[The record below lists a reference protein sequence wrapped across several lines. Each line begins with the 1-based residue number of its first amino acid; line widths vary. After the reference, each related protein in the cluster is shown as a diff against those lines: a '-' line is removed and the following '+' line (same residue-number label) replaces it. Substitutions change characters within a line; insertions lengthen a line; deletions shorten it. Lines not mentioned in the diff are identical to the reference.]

1 MSPRKPTYLPTPTV
15 PPELMPRLAAII
27 EVLAGLK
34 TVSAAARS
42 LGLSRNHFQTILHRG
57 VLGLVSAITVKAGG
71 RPARPAAI
79 ATLQRERKKLER
91 ENARLKRQTDSTER
105 LLEVASG
112 LLQGRIRPTGRQRR
126 SRKATELS
134 GERGSDSEPDAPR
147 RRILQ
152 GVDEMCRLGLTA
164 PIAASIAGVDASTV
178 RRWRARVHHAAALV
192 PVRTRGTL
200 RVSPSAVQEAEVL
213 VRRLHGLI
221 GAEALSHSVEG
232 LSRRAAAS
240 IKHHTLT
247 ALERERKAALRRITI
262 SVPGVLRGLDA
273 MHFATAQGPLVA
285 LIGADGAV
293 PYRTSLT
300 TGAHYDAVLVARALR
315 TDFERHGA
323 PLILRLDRAS
333 AHAAPL
339 VGKVLRDYDV
349 LTLHGPPRYPGFY
362 GQLERQNREH
372 RAWIAPLGLKPYTEL
387 VPCLAEMLE
396 GVNDLWRRRS
406 LQWKTAT
413 EVWNARPRLTY
424 DRHAFREEVEDRAI
438 RIART
443 LTVRGQPADLAER
456 LAIERTLER
465 MGYLR
470 QEIGGWC

>member
-1 MSPRKPTYLPTPTV
+1 MSERKPTYLPTPTV

-34 TVSAAARS
+34 TVSEAARS

-57 VLGLVSAITVKAGG
+57 VLGLVSAITVKTGG
-71 RPARPAAI
+71 RPAKPQAI
-79 ATLQRERKKLER
+79 TALQKELKTLRR
-91 ENARLKRQTDSTER
+91 ENAKLKRQTDSTER

-112 LLQGRIRPTGRQRR
+112 LLHGRIRPTGRQRR
-126 SRKATELS
+126 SRKTTGAS
-134 GERGSDSEPDAPR
+134 GERGAESDPDAR
-147 RRILQ
+147 RRGVLE
-152 GVDEMCRLGLTA
+152 GVDEMRRLGLPA
-164 PIAASIAGVDASTV
+164 PIAASIAGVHAATV
-178 RRWRARVHHAAALV
+178 RRWRRGVHHTAAPV
-192 PVRTRGTL
+192 PVRR
-200 RVSPSAVQEAEVL
+200 RVSPSAAREAACL

-221 GAEALSHSVEG
+221 GADALCHSIAG

-240 IKHHTLT
+240 IKHQTLT

-262 SVPGVLRGLDA
+262 SAPGLLRGFDA
-273 MHFATAQGPLVA
+273 MHLVTEDGPLFA

-300 TGAHYDAVLVARALR
+300 IGAHYDAPLVARALR

-339 VGKVLRDYDV
+339 VRAVLEDYEV

-372 RAWIAPLGLKPYTEL
+372 RAWLQALGTPSRALIAP
-387 VPCLAEMLE
+387 CLDEMLV

-406 LQWKTAT
+406 LQWQTAT
-413 EVWNARPRLTY
+413 ERWNARPQLTTN
-424 DRHAFREEVEDRAI
+424 RSAFREEVHDRAL

-443 LTVRGQPADLAER
+443 LSHHGQPADLAER
-456 LAIERTLER
+456 LAIERTLELR
-465 MGYLR
+465 GYLR
-470 QEIGGWC
+470 QELGGWC